1 MIELHTFST
10 PNGRK
15 ASIALEEMELPY
27 TVYPVNIMEDE
38 QFDPAFLAISP
49 NNKIPAIVDGER
61 ELSLMESGAILF
73 YLATKTGKFLPADP
87 HEYWQCMEW
96 LFWQVG
102 GYGPMLGQAN
112 HFLTF
117 NRGKSDYAEERYG
130 TEAARLYRVLDTHLG
145 ANEYL
150 AGSEYSIADMAT
162 WPWTASFKMQNVDL
176 ADYPNVRRWYLAIAE
191 RPAVQ
196 RGYNVPTDAEI
207 PTP

>member
-1 MIELHTFST
+1 MIDLHTFNT

-15 ASIALEEMELPY
+15 VSIALEEMELPY
-27 TVYPVNIMEDE
+27 TVHSVNIMEDE

-49 NNKIPAIVDGER
+49 NNKIPAIVDGDR

-102 GYGPMLGQAN
+102 GYGPMLGQAG

-117 NRGKSDYAEERYG
+117 NKGKSEYGEKRYG
-130 TEAARLYRVLDTHLG
+130 EEAQRLYKVMDDHLAG
-145 ANEYL
+145 NDYL
-150 AGSEYSIADMAT
+150 GGSEYSIADMAT
-162 WPWTASFKMQNVDL
+162 WPWTAGFKMHGVSLD
-176 ADYPNVRRWYLAIAE
+176 DYPNVRRWYSDIAA

-196 RGYNVPTDAEI
+196 RGYSVPDPAEI
-207 PTP
+207 PQP